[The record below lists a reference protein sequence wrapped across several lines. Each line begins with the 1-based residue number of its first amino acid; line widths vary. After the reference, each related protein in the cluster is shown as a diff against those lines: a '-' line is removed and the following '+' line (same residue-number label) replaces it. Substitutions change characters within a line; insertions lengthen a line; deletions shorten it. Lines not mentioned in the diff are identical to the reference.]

1 MDKFPSILF
10 LLLLFFP
17 LSWADSHDT
26 FIKCLSNQSNQLSSI
41 VYTPTNPSYT
51 KILQF
56 YIRNRRFNRTTTPK
70 PALIVTPLTE
80 LHVSAA
86 VVCAKSAGIHLKIRS
101 GGHDYDGISYVSDAV
116 PFVVLDINN
125 LRMITIDIKSQTAW
139 VQAGAT
145 VGELYYKIATTSKAR
160 FV

>member
-70 PALIVTPLTE
+70 PALIVTPLTD

-101 GGHDYDGISYVSDAV
+101 GGHDYDGISYVSDD
-116 PFVVLDINN
+116 PFVILDMFN
-125 LRMITIDIKSQTAW
+125 LRSITIDSKTQTGW
-139 VQAGAT
+139 VKAGAT
-145 VGELYYKIATTSKAR
+145 LGEL
-160 FV
+160 